1 MAMRISGIASGLD
14 TDSMVQEL
22 VKASSSKKEDL
33 EKAQTKLEWKQEAW
47 DTFNTKV
54 YSFFNTQLNNLKYE
68 SAYTKKKTTIADP
81 SIATIVTSD
90 NAVNGTQTLSVK
102 SLAKSGYLTGG
113 KLSSDKSVKS
123 KTTLAELA
131 QKAGMTLT
139 EGEDISLRVK
149 NGSEESTITLSA
161 NSTVEDVVS
170 KLKEAGLTASFDETN
185 QRIFVSASGSGAEND
200 FAINASSMNGLTA
213 LSSLGLL
220 SKEDIA
226 NSDSTT
232 YQAYQYCNE
241 VYTEDGT
248 LDEAVFQQKVKETAA
263 NSAADLLEQLSSLEK
278 AVEDLRNER
287 ATLTSDED
295 KEKNHAASEAAQ
307 KKLADAANVL
317 RDYYESIKPNID
329 PDTIDPDTAT
339 EEEKEA
345 LEAYNAIEEKLERI
359 ADAYTVA
366 ENAANTIGVTLPT
379 DASYNLVEK
388 VESESRAY
396 AETAHNVLNSTIS
409 GPSAGAVRILGQD
422 AVISL
427 NGAEFTS
434 DTNSFTINGLTI
446 TANAVSAV
454 TGQDADGNDIY
465 AETMINTADDVDGIY
480 DMIKNFFKEYNELI
494 KEMDTLYNA
503 DSSKGYEPLTDD
515 EKDAMSD
522 TEIEKWEQKIKD
534 SLLRRDGDLSTLINT
549 FKETMLGSYTIGG
562 KSYSL
567 SSFGIATLGYFA
579 SADNER
585 GCYHIDGDSD
595 DSSTSG
601 NDDKL
606 KAMIASDPDTVKSFF
621 TQLIGDLQSKVNDIM
636 KHTDYRSTYHVY
648 DDKRL
653 QTEYDEYTKKI
664 KEQET
669 KLQDLEDRYYNQFT
683 AMETAMSKLNSQQS
697 YISSLFGS

>member
-1 MAMRISGIASGLD
+1 MAMRISGISSGLD

-22 VKASSSKKEDL
+22 VKASSSKKESL
-33 EKAQTKLEWKQEAW
+33 EKAQTKLEWKQEVW

-54 YSFFNTQLNNLKYE
+54 SSFFNTQLNNLKYE
-68 SAYTKKKTTIADP
+68 SAYMKKKTTIADA

-90 NAVNGTQTLSVK
+90 NAVNGTQTMAVK

-113 KLSSDKSVKS
+113 KLSGDKSVKG

-131 QKAGMTLT
+131 QKAGMTLA
-139 EGEDISLRVK
+139 EKEEISLRVK
-149 NGSEESTITLSA
+149 NGSEENTITLNA
-161 NSTVEDVVS
+161 NSTVDDVIN

-185 QRIFVSASGSGAEND
+185 QRIFVSAGGSGREND

-226 NSDSTT
+226 NSDNKT
-232 YQAYQYCNE
+232 YQSYQYWNE
-241 VYTEDGT
+241 AYAEDGT
-248 LDEAVFQQKVKETAA
+248 LDEAAFQQKVKETAA
-263 NSAADLLEQLSSLEK
+263 NSAADLFEQLSSLEK
-278 AVEDLRNER
+278 AVKDLRNER

-295 KEKNHAASEAAQ
+295 KEKNYEASEAAQ

-317 RDYYESIKPNID
+317 RDYYESIRPNID
-329 PDTIDPDTAT
+329 PDTIDPNTAT
-339 EEEKEA
+339 EEEKKA
-345 LEAYNAIEEKLERI
+345 LEAYNAVEEKLVRI

-366 ENAANTIGVTLPT
+366 EDAANTIGVTLSA
-379 DASYNLVEK
+379 DASYNLAEK
-388 VESESRAY
+388 VENESRAY
-396 AETAHNVLNSTIS
+396 AETARNVLNSTIS
-409 GPSAGAVRILGQD
+409 GPSTGAVRILGQD

-522 TEIEKWEQKIKD
+522 TEVEKWEKKIKD

-549 FKETMLGSYTIGG
+549 FKETMIGSHTIGG

-567 SSFGIATLGYFA
+567 SSFGISTLGYFK

-601 NDDKL
+601 NEDKL
-606 KAMIASDPDTVKSFF
+606 KAMIASDPDTVRSFF
-621 TQLIGDLQSKVNDIM
+621 TQLIGDLQGKVNDIM
-636 KHTDYRSTYHVY
+636 RHTDYRSTYHVY

-653 QTEYDEYTKKI
+653 KTEYDDYTKKI

-669 KLQDLEDRYYNQFT
+669 KLQDLEDRYYKQFT
-683 AMETAMSKLNSQQS
+683 AMETAMTKLNSQQS
-697 YISSLFGS
+697 YISSLFGN